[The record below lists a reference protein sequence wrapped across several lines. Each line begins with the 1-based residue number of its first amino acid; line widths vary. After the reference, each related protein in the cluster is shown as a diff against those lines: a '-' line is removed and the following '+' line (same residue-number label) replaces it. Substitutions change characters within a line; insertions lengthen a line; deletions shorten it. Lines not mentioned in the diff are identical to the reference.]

1 MELTFWGVRGCIAAP
16 GAEFVR
22 YGGNTGCVAVRAP
35 AEGDA
40 EAELAIFD
48 AGTGIIQLGRA
59 LMAESFGK
67 GQGKASLFLSHAHW
81 DHIQGFPFFGPVF
94 VPGNQITIYGSSR
107 SPGMLEGI
115 FEGQMNPHFMPVQ
128 SLRNL
133 GANIDFSALEPD
145 QSRDVGALRVRG
157 RFNQHG
163 RVQAFAFRV
172 DCGEGQGQRSVVFAP
187 DVLYPQGVPPESLLE
202 LYAGADVL
210 IHDCTY
216 SPEDFEA
223 RCTRGYSSIAHAAR
237 AAALAGVSKLAMYH
251 YDQDYT
257 DDQIDT
263 LAARCRELLDGEAG
277 GNEVELVAA
286 REGLTLEL

>member
-16 GAEFVR
+16 GPEFVR
-22 YGGNTGCVAVRAP
+22 YGGNTSCVAVRS
-35 AEGDA
+35 GDD
-40 EAELAIFD
+40 LAIFD
-48 AGTGIIQLGRA
+48 AGTGIIQLGRS
-59 LMAESFGK
+59 LMSQGFGK
-67 GQGKASLFLSHAHW
+67 GQGKASLFLTHAHW

-94 VPGNQITIYGSSR
+94 VPGNQLTIHGSSR

-133 GANIDFSALEPD
+133 GASIDFRALEAEEE
-145 QSRDVGALRVRG
+145 RRVGALRVRG

-172 DCGEGQGQRSVVFAP
+172 EHGEGVELRSLVYAP
-187 DVLYPQGVPPESLLE
+187 DVLYPQGAPPEPLLE

-223 RCTRGYSSIAHAAR
+223 RCDRGYSSIAHAAR
-237 AAALAGVSKLAMYH
+237 AAALAGVGKLAMFH
-251 YDQDYT
+251 YDQDYS
-257 DDQIDT
+257 DDQVDT
-263 LAARCRELLDGEAG
+263 LAARCRELLDGEPG
-277 GNEVELVAA
+277 GDGVELVAA
-286 REGLTLEL
+286 REGLTLMI